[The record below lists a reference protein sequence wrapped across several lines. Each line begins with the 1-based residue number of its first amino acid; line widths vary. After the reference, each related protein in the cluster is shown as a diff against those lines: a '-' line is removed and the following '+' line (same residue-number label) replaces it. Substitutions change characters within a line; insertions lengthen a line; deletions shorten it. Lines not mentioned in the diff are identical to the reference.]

1 MKVLVLGSGGREHA
15 ISKKIAES
23 KLVDKI
29 FVAPGNAGTSID
41 FENIPIS
48 VNDFEKIGE
57 FILNEGINLLVV
69 GSEDPLVKGI
79 RNFLEK
85 DDKYKNLLIIGPDAS
100 AAQLEGSKDFAK
112 EFMFKYNIPTA
123 AYFKAEKSNYDDAVK
138 FMKNLNP
145 PYVLKAD
152 GLAAGKGV
160 IIEPDFE
167 TACKELK
174 EMLHGKFG
182 NASEK
187 VLIEEFLDG
196 VECSVFV
203 ITDGKDFV
211 LLPEA
216 KDYKRIGE
224 GNTGPNTGGMG
235 AVSPVSFFEGDF
247 KNKVLQKIV
256 IPTIKGIQKE
266 KMNYK
271 GFIFFGLINV
281 KGEPYVIEYNV
292 RMGDPETEVVMPRIK
307 SDLVEILIAAAKG
320 NLKDTNIDI
329 YSDICTTVILA
340 SKGYPGNYETNIEIS
355 GLENISDSIIF
366 HAGTKLVQGRIF
378 TSGGRVLAVSSLGKT
393 MEEALKKSY
402 TSAKKINFENKYYR
416 RDIGFDL

>member
-57 FILNEGINLLVV
+57 FILHEGINLLII
-69 GSEDPLVKGI
+69 GPEDPLVQGI
-79 RNFLEK
+79 RNFFENDDTYK
-85 DDKYKNLLIIGPDAS
+85 DLLIIGPDAY

-112 EFMFKYNIPTA
+112 EFMLKYNIPTA
-123 AYFKAEKSNYDDAVK
+123 AYFRARKSNYEEAAK
-138 FMKNLNP
+138 FMKKLNP

-160 IIEPDFE
+160 IIEPDYE
-167 TACKELK
+167 IACNELW
-174 EMLHGKFG
+174 EMLNGKFG
-182 NASEK
+182 RASEK

-196 VECSVFV
+196 VECSAFV

-216 KDYKRIGE
+216 KDYKRIAE

-235 AVSPVSFFEGDF
+235 AVSPVPFFNGDF
-247 KNKVLQKIV
+247 KNKVLQKII
-256 IPTIKGIQKE
+256 IPTIEGIKKE
-266 KMNYK
+266 NMNYK

-320 NLKDTNIDI
+320 NLKKKNIEL
-329 YSDICTTVILA
+329 YSEVCTTVILA
-340 SKGYPGNYETNIEIS
+340 SKGYPGSYETEKEIS
-355 GLENISDSIIF
+355 GLESISESIVY
-366 HAGTKLVQGRIF
+366 HAGTKLVQGKIL
-378 TSGGRVLAVSSLGKT
+378 TSGGRVLAVSSMGKT
-393 MEEALKKSY
+393 MLEALKKSY
-402 TSAKKINFENKYYR
+402 TSVEKINFDNKYYR
-416 RDIGFDL
+416 KDIGFDL